1 MKTLIEHLGVAREER
16 HPKTLRL
23 NRSDPQINGQEALLE
38 YEVYKMIA
46 FDINSERNVQIKLK
60 IGILQNKLKTTLTKI
75 CNKSTIEKLKTE
87 ISRLEDQI
95 NKMSLAE
102 LFNKLNVPGT
112 KFLFPNTLDLL
123 EMAILCPIGNS
134 TVERLFSF
142 LKLVK
147 TSLRNH
153 LGDGTLDSLLRI
165 KMECVEQLED
175 QHLEELVDKFKCYLI
190 DLAKSGQIRIDI

>member
-1 MKTLIEHLGVAREER
+1 
-16 HPKTLRL
+16 L
-23 NRSDPQINGQEALLE
+23 NRSDPQINGQEALQE

-60 IGILQNKLKTTLTKI
+60 IGILQNKLKTTVTKI
-75 CNKSTIEKLKTE
+75 CNKSTIEKLMTE
-87 ISRLEDQI
+87 ISQLEDQI

>member
-1 MKTLIEHLGVAREER
+1 M

-23 NRSDPQINGQEALLE
+23 NRSDPQINGQEALQE
-38 YEVYKMIA
+38 YEVYKTIA
-46 FDINSERNVQIKLK
+46 FDINYERNVQIKSK
-60 IGILQNKLKTTLTKI
+60 IGLLQNKLKTTLTKL
-75 CNKSTIEKLKTE
+75 CNKSAIKKLKTE
-87 ISRLEDQI
+87 ISELEEQI

-112 KFLFPNTLDLL
+112 KFLLPNILDLL

-153 LGDGTLDSLLRI
+153 MGDGTLDSLLRI
-165 KMECVEQLED
+165 KMECTEELED
-175 QHLEELVDKFKCYLI
+175 HHLEELVDKFKYYLI